1 MLKPLLRLPFIRK
14 GSVSR
19 PAHRALIGNEVRQ
32 CLRVAF
38 GATLGFT
45 ISKLMDWNYGTFFT
59 VYPMLILGLVPILN
73 AHIIRQF
80 LASAALVSAFVFVI
94 QGMFGD
100 QPIPMIITVVMI
112 FAFMFRCMS
121 NGANF
126 LFGAVGVVGLSMQLH
141 FASYSTASVS
151 DLVMSNVAASLLT
164 VFVAMFMHLIFPDVE
179 ARAKPPVVSKPD
191 SNRRHEVILASMV
204 ATLSFIVFQ
213 VLDLQDSLSAQVSS
227 VLILFPLNWYGAGRA
242 ALNRAIG
249 TLIGC
254 NIGLAWQFVLLNHSG
269 ILWFVSIALWI
280 SVMLFAR
287 YHMLEGGGSGAGFGA
302 MTTMGILFGQYL
314 SPQQDLVYNALYRFT
329 SVTVSVAATLT
340 AVYLMHRFLNQ
351 FVTTRFVV
359 ANSAP

>member
-1 MLKPLLRLPFIRK
+1 MGKRIILLPFMRK
-14 GSVSR
+14 GDVSR
-19 PAHRALIGNEVRQ
+19 PAHRALTANEVRQ

-45 ISKLMDWNYGTFFT
+45 ISKLMGWNYGTFFT
-59 VYPMLILGLVPILN
+59 VYPMLLLGMVPVLN
-73 AHIIRQF
+73 SHLIRQF
-80 LASAALVSAFVFVI
+80 LANVLLVTAFVFIV

-100 QPIPMIITVVMI
+100 QPVPMTIAVFLI

-121 NGANF
+121 QGSLF
-126 LFGAVGVVGLSMQLH
+126 LFGAVGIVGLSMQLH
-141 FASYSTASVS
+141 FASYSNASVS
-151 DLVMSNVAASLLT
+151 DLVMSNMVATILT
-164 VFVAMFMHLIFPDVE
+164 VLIAMLMHTLFPDAE
-179 ARAKPPVVSKPD
+179 ARAKPPTVNKPK
-191 SNRRHEVILASMV
+191 SNGRHEVILATTV

-254 NIGLAWQFVLLNHSG
+254 NVGLAWQFVLLDHSG
-269 ILWFVSIALWI
+269 LLWFVTIALWI

-314 SPQQDLVYNALYRFT
+314 TPQQDLVYNALYRFT
-329 SVTVSVAATLT
+329 SVSVSVAATLV
-340 AVYLMHRFLNQ
+340 AVYLMHQLLNK
-351 FVTTRFVV
+351 FVSTRFIV
-359 ANSAP
+359 ATPAP